1 MKKTLISTQPFL
13 IKEASDL
20 SGFDRR
26 KKLQESI
33 DRNGGRL
40 IVSGVLQR
48 ADAKN
53 QNQRIYPREILEREV
68 NNYLEKEIAEKRAY
82 GELDHPESS
91 VVNLKNVSHVVR
103 ECWWDGD
110 DVVGKVEILNTPSGN
125 ILKELILAD
134 LTVGISSRGMGSV
147 KKINE
152 DTDQVEDDFQLV
164 CWDFVSNPSTHGAF
178 LTVNES
184 VDNSKQNI
192 YEEAELIIRDLICD
206 LSGNCCLDL
215 KGKGK

>member
-33 DRNGGRL
+33 DKNGGRL
-40 IVSGVLQR
+40 VVSGVLQR

-53 QNQRIYPREILEREV
+53 QNSRIYPRQILEREV
-68 NNYLEKEIAEKRAY
+68 DNYLQKEIAEKRAY

-192 YEEAELIIRDLICD
+192 YEEAELLIRDLICE

-215 KGKGK
+215 KGK

>member
-1 MKKTLISTQPFL
+1 MKKPLISTQPF
-13 IKEASDL
+13 IISEALNL
-20 SGFDRR
+20 SGSDR
-26 KKLQESI
+26 KAALQESI
-33 DRNGGRL
+33 DKNGGRL
-40 IVSGVLQR
+40 VVSGVLQR

-53 QNQRIYPREILEREV
+53 QNSRVYPKQILEREV
-68 NNYLEKEIAEKRAY
+68 NKYLQTEIAEKRAY

-103 ECWWDGD
+103 ECWWEGD

-184 VDNSKQNI
+184 VDTTNKI
-192 YEEAELIIRDLICD
+192 YEEAEMIIRDLICD
-206 LSGNCCLDL
+206 LSGNCCVNL
-215 KGKGK
+215 KGK

>member
-13 IKEASDL
+13 IKEASNL
-20 SGFDRR
+20 SGFSRR
-26 KKLQESI
+26 KKLNESI
-33 DRNGGRL
+33 DKNGGRL

-48 ADAKN
+48 ANTRN

-68 NNYLEKEIAEKRAY
+68 NKYLQTEIAEKRAY

-184 VDNSKQNI
+184 VNNSKQNI
-192 YEEAELIIRDLICD
+192 YEEAELIIRDIICE
-206 LSGNCCLDL
+206 LSGNCCLYL

>member
-20 SGFDRR
+20 SGAVRR
-26 KKLQESI
+26 NKLQESI
-33 DRNGGRL
+33 DNNGGRL

-48 ADAKN
+48 ADARN
-53 QNQRIYPREILEREV
+53 QNNRIYPRQILEREV
-68 NNYLEKEIAEKRAY
+68 NNYLQTEVAEKRAY

-103 ECWWDGD
+103 ECWWEGD
-110 DVVGKVEILNTPSGN
+110 DLCGKVEILNTPSGN

-147 KKINE
+147 KKMNE

-184 VDNSKQNI
+184 VDNNKQNI

-215 KGKGK
+215 KGK

>member
-1 MKKTLISTQPFL
+1 MKKTYLIDTMPFQL
-13 IKEASDL
+13 RKNL
-20 SGFDRR
+20 S
-26 KKLQESI
+26 ESI
-33 DRNGGRL
+33 TTDGQKRL
-40 IVSGVLQR
+40 VVTGVLQR
-48 ADAKN
+48 ANAKN
-53 QNQRIYPREILEREV
+53 QNQRIYPRAILEREV
-68 NNYLEKEIAEKRAY
+68 NNYLNKEVAEKRAY

-103 ECWWDGD
+103 ECWWEGD
-110 DVVGKVEILNTPSGN
+110 DLMGKVEILNTPSGN
-125 ILKELILAD
+125 ILKELIQAD

-147 KKINE
+147 TKINE

-192 YEEAELIIRDLICD
+192 YEEAELLIRDLICD

>member
-1 MKKTLISTQPFL
+1 MPFQL
-13 IKEASDL
+13 RKNL
-20 SGFDRR
+20 S
-26 KKLQESI
+26 ESI
-33 DRNGGRL
+33 TTDGQKRL
-40 IVSGVLQR
+40 VVTGVLQR
-48 ADAKN
+48 ANAKN
-53 QNQRIYPREILEREV
+53 QNQRIYPRAILEREV
-68 NNYLEKEIAEKRAY
+68 NNYLNKEVAEKRAY

-103 ECWWDGD
+103 ECWWEGD
-110 DVVGKVEILNTPSGN
+110 DLMGKVEILNTPSGN
-125 ILKELILAD
+125 ILKELIQAD

-147 KKINE
+147 TKINE

-184 VDNSKQNI
+184 VNGSKNI

-215 KGKGK
+215 KGK

>member
-20 SGFDRR
+20 SGSVRR
-26 KKLQESI
+26 NKLQESI
-33 DRNGGRL
+33 DNNGGRL

-48 ADAKN
+48 ADARN
-53 QNQRIYPREILEREV
+53 QNNRIYPRQILEREV
-68 NNYLEKEIAEKRAY
+68 NKYLQTEVAEKRAY

-103 ECWWDGD
+103 ECWWDGN
-110 DVVGKVEILNTPSGN
+110 DVCGKVEILNTPSGN

-147 KKINE
+147 KKMNE

-184 VDNSKQNI
+184 VDNKQNI
-192 YEEAELIIRDLICD
+192 YDEAELIIRDLICD

-215 KGKGK
+215 KGK

>member
-33 DRNGGRL
+33 DKNGGRL
-40 IVSGVLQR
+40 VVSGVLQR

-53 QNQRIYPREILEREV
+53 QNSRIYPRQILEREV
-68 NNYLEKEIAEKRAY
+68 DNYLQKEIAEKRAY

-134 LTVGISSRGMGSV
+134 LTVGI
-147 KKINE
+147 
-152 DTDQVEDDFQLV
+152 
-164 CWDFVSNPSTHGAF
+164 
-178 LTVNES
+178 
-184 VDNSKQNI
+184 
-192 YEEAELIIRDLICD
+192 Y
-206 LSGNCCLDL
+206 
-215 KGKGK
+215 

>member
-20 SGFDRR
+20 SGHDRR

-53 QNQRIYPREILEREV
+53 QNSRIYPRQILEREV
-68 NNYLEKEIAEKRAY
+68 NNYLQKEIAEKRAY

-184 VDNSKQNI
+184 VDNTKQNI
-192 YEEAELIIRDLICD
+192 YEEAELIIRDLICE
-206 LSGNCCLDL
+206 LGGNCCLNL
-215 KGKGK
+215 KGK

>member
-20 SGFDRR
+20 SGFSRR
-26 KKLQESI
+26 KKLNESI
-33 DRNGGRL
+33 DKNGGRL

-48 ADAKN
+48 ANTRN

-68 NNYLEKEIAEKRAY
+68 NKYLQTEIAEKRAY

-178 LTVNES
+178 LTVTEAIN
-184 VDNSKQNI
+184 NTKQNI

-215 KGKGK
+215 NGK

>member
-1 MKKTLISTQPFL
+1 MKKTYLIDTMPFQL
-13 IKEASDL
+13 RKNL
-20 SGFDRR
+20 S
-26 KKLQESI
+26 ESI
-33 DRNGGRL
+33 TTDGQKRL
-40 IVSGVLQR
+40 VVTGVLQR
-48 ADAKN
+48 ANAKN
-53 QNQRIYPREILEREV
+53 QNQRIYPRAILEREV
-68 NNYLEKEIAEKRAY
+68 NNYLNKEVAEKRAY

-103 ECWWDGD
+103 ECWWEGD
-110 DVVGKVEILNTPSGN
+110 DLMGKVEILNTPSGN
-125 ILKELILAD
+125 ILKELIQAD

-147 KKINE
+147 TKINE

-192 YEEAELIIRDLICD
+192 YEEAELLIRDLICD

-215 KGKGK
+215 KGK

>member
-1 MKKTLISTQPFL
+1 MPFQL
-13 IKEASDL
+13 RKNL
-20 SGFDRR
+20 S
-26 KKLQESI
+26 ESI
-33 DRNGGRL
+33 TTDGQKRL
-40 IVSGVLQR
+40 VVTGVLQR
-48 ADAKN
+48 ANAKN
-53 QNQRIYPREILEREV
+53 QNQRIYPRAILEREV
-68 NNYLEKEIAEKRAY
+68 NNYLNKEVAEKRAY

-103 ECWWDGD
+103 ECWWEGD
-110 DVVGKVEILNTPSGN
+110 DLMGKVEILNTPSGN
-125 ILKELILAD
+125 ILKELIQAD

-184 VDNSKQNI
+184 VNNSKQNI
-192 YEEAELIIRDLICD
+192 YEEAELIIRDIICE
-206 LSGNCCLDL
+206 LSGNCCLYL
-215 KGKGK
+215 KGK